1 MHDRIELNKIQA
13 LGVIGVL
20 PEERDRAQ
28 PFEADIAIE
37 TDLSVAGVS
46 DNLDDTINYGE
57 ITELV
62 VGIIENES
70 HQLLEK
76 VATRIATEIL
86 TVPSVSGVRVNLR
99 KMRPPV
105 PQFLDSS
112 AVNIYRTK

>member
-1 MHDRIELNKIQA
+1 MHDRIELTNIQA

-28 PFEADIAIE
+28 PFEVDIAIE
-37 TDLSVAGVS
+37 TDLSVAGAS

-62 VGIIENES
+62 VGIITNES

-76 VATRIATEIL
+76 VATRITTEIL
-86 TVPSVSGVRVNLR
+86 NVASVTGVHVNLR

-105 PQFLDSS
+105 PEFLDSS
-112 AVNIYRTK
+112 AVSIYRTK